1 MLNLKA
7 LGEPFASEDL
17 EWRTHTISFDKD
29 HKVLAKCS
37 CYITNRAIQQ
47 RLDDVLGPENWCN
60 VYREITPIMTKIW
73 DWNDS
78 RKRFEPLDKIVTG
91 VMCGISIR
99 IERADGTSD
108 WVTKW
113 DGSENSERETVK
125 GGLSA
130 SMKRAAV
137 QWGIGRYLYELYGK
151 DVVYATICDD
161 GIYTALDPDK
171 KVFRWN
177 PPQLPD
183 WALPKKDEGGK

>member
-1 MLNLKA
+1 MFDLKR
-7 LGEPFASEDL
+7 LSEPFALDDL
-17 EWRTHTISFDKD
+17 EWRLHTISFDKD
-29 HKVLAKCS
+29 HKVAAKCS

-47 RLDDVLGPENWCN
+47 RLDEVVGAENWCN
-60 VYREITPIMTKIW
+60 VYREITPITTKIW
-73 DWNDS
+73 SWNDNH
-78 RKRFEPLDKIVTG
+78 KRYDPINKTITG

-99 IERADGTSD
+99 IERADGGSE

-113 DGSENSERETVK
+113 DGAENSDKETIK

-151 DVVYATICDD
+151 DVVFATICED
-161 GIYTALDPDK
+161 GLYSALDPDK
-171 KVFRWN
+171 KQFHWN

-183 WALPKKDEGGK
+183 WALPKNDTKK